1 MRFMNSRRRHTS
13 SGGDRRND
21 RVRGA
26 AKLAA
31 AMEALERRSM
41 LAANVLDV
49 TKVLWNGKQVEAV
62 RNEYVFRM
70 PQTNAAT
77 AKSIVDYAHRVP
89 VAQKGWSVQG
99 LGSGFYKLT
108 APGATQA
115 TVTNWARQQ
124 GAQSINVNAT
134 RSLTR
139 VPNDPLYATADNWAF
154 PQIDAPDAWETATG
168 TRTTIAAVVDTG
180 VDYNHPDLAANMW
193 RNPNEVVGDGIDNDR
208 NGVVDDVYGFNAIT
222 GTGDPMDDNGHGTFC
237 SGFIGAVG
245 NNAVGLAGA
254 NWSTQIM
261 AIKIFD
267 ANGATSIAAE
277 VRGIQYI
284 IDQKVRGQGVVAA
297 NLSYGGYQFVQQE
310 FDALNQLSQAGV
322 VIVAAAGNDANNND
336 VLPAYPASYNIPGLI
351 SVAASTTTDNLAI
364 FSNYGVTTVDL
375 AAPGVNVLSTRA
387 AQASP
392 IEYPFYNGDSNYS
405 VSSGTSFAAPLVTGA
420 AVLLKSIKPA
430 ASIDQ
435 VKTAILGGVDRV
447 PALNGLVVTGGRL
460 NLANSVDLI
469 LATAGSFPVPKFV
482 DGQSLSFVEGN
493 KGYTLAE
500 IRVEL
505 DRPCDPGKSASVYY
519 TTQPG
524 GSAFPGLDYVATNG
538 YVTFSGPET
547 KKSFFIKLVG
557 DRQAE
562 QAERFAVQLLAAKSR
577 GIDAG
582 TTAVQQVNIS
592 ILDDDYVTDPTNPG
606 PTNPGLLPVVG
617 IDVKRE
623 AADPNAPG
631 GPTAQVPFREG
642 GVATFVVSLDRTSAK
657 TVSVKYRTN
666 QPSLPPAGTA
676 LENVDYKATSGT
688 ITFRPGERTKEITVP
703 VLADKVTDPNE
714 SFRVV
719 LSEPINA
726 EFGPAG
732 VQGRGSAIDGVI
744 TDVGFVPPPTPGS
757 SFQITL
763 SFPDNSLTMS
773 QQAVF
778 RQAANRWEEIIIG
791 DLPDVTDPATGQ
803 VIDDILI
810 LATGRAIDGAGGIL
824 GAASPTETRPAPDGG
839 ALGMPWK
846 GEMFFDSADL
856 ATMENNGMLK
866 GVILHEMAHVL
877 AFGTFWQQRGLVRG
891 WGTADPTYVG
901 ANALREYRT
910 IFGLPAANS
919 VPLENTGGPG
929 TANSHWRETVFAA
942 ELMTGYAEM
951 PGTAM
956 PISRIT
962 VGALQDLGYQV
973 NYAKADPYARPV
985 ALVAPPA
992 VRVNAPAFV
1001 RGRPV
1006 SVARPSTTRT
1016 AVQAIA
1022 MQQAATATSPV
1033 AAGPKF
1039 AVGSAG
1045 LATTN
1050 KSPSTIG
1057 SGINPAGF
1065 AALARS

>member
-1 MRFMNSRRRHTS
+1 MRFMNSRRRHSS
-13 SGGDRRND
+13 SGGDRRNE

-77 AKSIVDYAHRVP
+77 AKSTVDYAHRVP

-139 VPNDPLYATADNWAF
+139 TPNDPLFPVAENWAF

-222 GTGDPMDDNGHGTFC
+222 GTGDPMDDNGHGTFV

-245 NNAVGLAGA
+245 NNAVGLAGV

-261 AIKIFD
+261 AVKIFD
-267 ANGATSIAAE
+267 ANGNTSIAAE

-336 VLPAYPASYNIPGLI
+336 VLPAYPASYTIPGLI

-435 VKTAILGGVDRV
+435 VKTAILSGVDKV
-447 PALNGLVVTGGRL
+447 PALNGAVLTGGRL
-460 NLANSVDLI
+460 NLATSVDLI
-469 LATAGSFPVPKFV
+469 LATTGSFPVPKFV
-482 DGQSLSFVEGN
+482 DGQSLSIVEGN
-493 KGYTLAE
+493 QAYTLAE
-500 IRVEL
+500 VRVEL

-524 GSAFPGLDYVATNG
+524 GSAFPGLDYVATSG

-547 KKSFFIKLVG
+547 QKSFYIKLVG

-577 GIDAG
+577 GIDPG
-582 TTAVQQVNIS
+582 TAAVQQVNIS

-631 GPTAQVPFREG
+631 GPTAQVQFREG
-642 GVATFVVSLDRTSAK
+642 GVATFVVSLDRTSTK

-703 VLADKVTDPNE
+703 ILADKVTDPNE

-732 VQGRGSAIDGVI
+732 AQGRGSAVDGVI
-744 TDVGFVPPPTPGS
+744 TDVGYVPPPAPG
-757 SFQITL
+757 FQITI
-763 SFPDNSLTMS
+763 SFPDNSLTTS

-778 RQAANRWEEIIIG
+778 QQAANRWQEIIVG
-791 DLPDVTDPATGQ
+791 DLPNVTDPATGQ

-810 LATGRAIDGAGGIL
+810 LATGPAIDGAGGIL
-824 GAASPTETRPAPDGG
+824 GAAGPTEFRPG
-839 ALGMPWK
+839 AKGLPWK
-846 GEMFFDSADL
+846 GEMFFDSADIVS
-856 ATMENNGMLK
+856 METDGTFK
-866 GVILHEMAHVL
+866 DVILHEMGHVL
-877 AFGTFWQQRGLVRG
+877 GFGTLWTNFGYLQGG
-891 WGTADPTYVG
+891 GTANPTYVG
-901 ANALREYRT
+901 VNALREYRS
-910 IFGLPAANS
+910 IFGLPNAAG
-919 VPLENTGGPG
+919 VPVENTGGQG
-929 TANSHWRETVFAA
+929 TADAHWRESVFVT

-962 VGALQDLGYQV
+962 VGQFQDLGYQV
-973 NYAKADPYARPV
+973 NYAKADPYTKPAPL
-985 ALVAPPA
+985 AAPPA
-992 VRVNAPAFV
+992 VRVTPPAFV

-1022 MQQAATATSPV
+1022 MQQSATSAPAV
-1033 AAGPKF
+1033 TTPKFVGAGGVSRPGVSRGAAGAPSVF
-1039 AVGSAG
+1039 ATLGR
-1045 LATTN
+1045 T
-1050 KSPSTIG
+1050 
-1057 SGINPAGF
+1057 
-1065 AALARS
+1065 